1 MRPAC
6 RTVFGRQAR
15 TGYAMSRMLKRIDTF
30 LDWFENISVVLFL
43 SVATILSFIEVVLRY
58 GFETSIIWSSE
69 VVIVCIIWAVF
80 IGLPLTL
87 RKGGHIRVD
96 VVVNL
101 LRGKKRT
108 SVLLL
113 ATAVGI
119 LFSVL
124 LFIFSFKYAAFLK
137 ESGEVSIT
145 TDIPEY
151 LNFLALP
158 VGGFLLSIRYV
169 QEIWRVLNRT
179 DESTP
184 VKKLH

>member
-1 MRPAC
+1 
-6 RTVFGRQAR
+6 
-15 TGYAMSRMLKRIDTF
+15 MSRIFNRIDALLTA
-30 LDWFENISVVLFL
+30 FENVSVVLFL
-43 SVATILSFIEVVLRY
+43 SIAAILSFIEVVLRY

-69 VVIVCIIWAVF
+69 VAIVCIIWAVF

-101 LRGKKRT
+101 LRGKSKT
-108 SVLLL
+108 FALLL
-113 ATAVGI
+113 ATAIGI

-124 LFIFSFKYAAFLK
+124 LFIFSFKYTAFLK

-151 LNFLALP
+151 INFLALP
-158 VGGFLLSIRYV
+158 VGGFLLIIRYV
-169 QEIWRVLNRT
+169 QEIWRVLDTTHEANHF
-179 DESTP
+179 
-184 VKKLH
+184 KKHY